1 MRVLVTTPAGAGHVN
16 QMVPLAKALL
26 GRGHDVLW
34 AVPERSADQIT
45 TFGVSVV
52 GLPFPV
58 SPTPAELR
66 HRYPELANL
75 SPAEVPDLMFAKMFG
90 AIHAPPMLEGL
101 APAAAVWRPDLVV
114 CDAAELAGHI
124 VAAELGVPSVTKGFG
139 ALIPAQRV
147 ERAAEEVRA
156 LWESRGLAP
165 RPYAG
170 LYDHLYIDVYP
181 PRLDAGA
188 VSHVPKRQ
196 LMQPLSDN
204 GPAGDAPLPLPR
216 GRLDSPLVYVTMGTV
231 FNDPALFGPV
241 VRGLADLGVR
251 IVVTVG
257 PQGDPA
263 ELGEQPDYVRVEKYV
278 PQTALLPHCHVV
290 VSHGGSGT
298 ALATL
303 ALGIP
308 QLCLPQGADQFLNS
322 AAIARAGAGLELPP
336 DSASPEAI
344 RGAVQRLLAERS
356 FPDAAALI
364 ASSIADMPSPE
375 DVARVLESL

>member
-1 MRVLVTTPAGAGHVN
+1 MN

-26 GRGHDVLW
+26 VRGHDVLW
-34 AVPERSADQIT
+34 AVPERAADQIMA
-45 TFGVSVV
+45 FGVSVV

-58 SPTPAELR
+58 PATPAELR
-66 HRYPELANL
+66 RRYPELADL

-90 AIHAPPMLEGL
+90 AIHAPSMLEGL
-101 APAAAVWRPDLVV
+101 APAASEWRPDLVV

-139 ALIPAQRV
+139 ALIPARRV
-147 ERAAEEVRA
+147 ERAAEEVQV

-170 LYDHLYIDVYP
+170 LYEHLYIDIYP
-181 PRLDAGA
+181 PPLDAGV
-188 VSHVPKRQ
+188 VSHVPHRQ

-204 GPAGDAPLPLPR
+204 GLAGDVLLSLPT

-241 VRGLADLGVR
+241 VDGLSDLGVR
-251 IVVTVG
+251 VLVTVG
-257 PQGDPA
+257 PHGDPA
-263 ELGEQPDYVRVEKYV
+263 GLGAQPDYVRIERYV
-278 PQTALLPHCHVV
+278 PQTAVLPHCQVV
-290 VSHGGSGT
+290 VSHAGSGT

-322 AAIARAGAGLELPP
+322 AAIARTGAGLELRP
-336 DSASPEAI
+336 DAVSPDAI
-344 RGAVQRLLAERS
+344 RGAVQRLLAESS
-356 FPDAAALI
+356 FANAAGLI
-364 ASSIADMPSPE
+364 ASSIADMPSPD